1 MIDDEEI
8 KLGFSSKTSPNVCS
22 DSNVLVSL
30 ADCLVYFVHYTLL
43 I

>member
-1 MIDDEEI
+1 MT
-8 KLGFSSKTSPNVCS
+8 KKLSLGFLLKQAQMCS